1 MMPININDDEFPAAN
16 DDTLNLV
23 QIVKSLVYLVKRIT
37 GKSSWKHE
45 PDLTL
50 DALNSAFL
58 DGTLKGEKGDKGDT
72 GEQGSQGI
80 QGEKGDKGDP
90 GSNANVT
97 PGAWQTPTLQ
107 NGWSTF
113 DVTPKYRKLA
123 DGRLEVK
130 GSVKFNSIP
139 ALPSTIFTLPVGY
152 RPIEIQRLSCVTQFN
167 AENRAARIA
176 VGTDGAV
183 FFTGVSNATV
193 TNTSISNFPLNFV
206 CPLD

>member
-1 MMPININDDEFPAAN
+1 MPININDDEFPAAN

-37 GKSSWKHE
+37 GKSSWKYE

-72 GEQGSQGI
+72 GEQGPQGI

-107 NGWSTF
+107 NSWQQT
-113 DVTPKYRKLA
+113 TETLKYRLLA
-123 DGRLEVK
+123 DGRLELR
-130 GSVKFNSIP
+130 GSVSRSSAP
-139 ALPSTIFTLPVGY
+139 STPSTIFTLPVGY
-152 RPIEIQRLSCVTQFN
+152 RPAYTVRVECPVLTNN
-167 AENRAARIA
+167 ANTAARVAI
-176 VGTDGAV
+176 DSSSGAV
-183 FFTGVSNATV
+183 SLAGLHASTPAY
-193 TNTSISNFPLNFV
+193 TSITFISLCFA
-206 CPLD
+206 CALD